1 MNRNK
6 GERKMRTTDLFDNY
20 LNERLSAEDKT
31 GFENLLRTDE
41 IMAHAF
47 NEHKMLVD
55 SLKLHANRNDL
66 KKKLKAIH
74 EKEFGG
80 ANVISI
86 NREENFAK
94 RHGRTMVVAASTAFI
109 AVLSTVAV
117 LSTGGYL
124 LKQQSN
130 QITDLNRVVMELKA
144 SSDGVVEGIK
154 VGSKKVAYAPA
165 NLEGSAFALNNK
177 GYILTSYHMVKGADS
192 IFIRNNSTERTLT
205 KLIFSDPKLD
215 LAVLKIENKELY
227 KNWQVPFSLNEKS
240 TDIGEKVFTLG
251 YPRKEIVYGEGS
263 LSSLSGYSN
272 DTNMYQISIPVNP
285 GNSGSPL
292 LDENGA
298 IIGVIRGKITGEEAT
313 GFAIKATQIL
323 NSIKNCEIDS
333 TKQDLLSQ
341 NGKKSGLKKLK
352 RSEQVKRINP
362 YVFNVM
368 VYKKD

>member
-1 MNRNK
+1 
-6 GERKMRTTDLFDNY
+6 MRVTDLFDNY
-20 LNERLSAEDKT
+20 LNGSLSVEDKA

-41 IMAHAF
+41 IMANAF
-47 NEHKMLVD
+47 SEHKTLVD
-55 SLKLHANRNDL
+55 SLKLQANRADL

-74 EKEFGG
+74 EQEFGSSRI
-80 ANVISI
+80 ISI

-94 RHGRTMVVAASTAFI
+94 RHGRTIAVAASTAFI

-154 VGSKKVAYAPA
+154 EGSKKVSYAPA
-165 NLEGSAFALNNK
+165 NLEGSAFAINNR
-177 GYILTSYHMVKGADS
+177 GYILTSYHMVKDADS

-205 KLIFSDPKLD
+205 KLVFSDPALD
-215 LAVLKIENKELY
+215 LAILKLENKELY
-227 KNWQVPFSLNEKS
+227 KNWQVPFSLNEKN

-251 YPRKEIVYGEGS
+251 YPRKEMVYGEGS

-272 DTNMYQISIPVNP
+272 DTSMYQISIPVNP
-285 GNSGSPL
+285 GNSGGPL
-292 LDENGA
+292 LDETGN

-313 GFAIKATQIL
+313 GFAIKANEIL
-323 NSIKNCEIDS
+323 NSIRSCEIDS

-341 NGKKSGLKKLK
+341 NVKKTGLKKLK

-362 YVFNVM
+362 YVFNVL